1 MILIVDSSVLI
12 DHLRNDARAVD
23 RLVTAAEQGHEV
35 WSVSVVRTE
44 IYAGARPGEDAEISY
59 LLNRLRWLDV
69 GADLA
74 DRAGR
79 LAATYRRS
87 HSGIDTVDF
96 LLAAATQELNAE
108 LLTLNVKHF
117 PMFPGLQRAY

>member
-1 MILIVDSSVLI
+1 M
-12 DHLRNDARAVD
+12 
-23 RLVTAAEQGHEV
+23 
-35 WSVSVVRTE
+35 VRTE
-44 IYAGARPGEDAEISY
+44 IFAGARPGEDAEVSY

-69 GADLA
+69 GAELA

-87 HSGIDTVDF
+87 HSVIDTVEF
-96 LLAAATQELNAE
+96 LLAAATQELNAQ

-117 PMFPGLQRAY
+117 PMFPGLKPAY